1 MHRSGFP
8 FLVAVETM
16 RSKKAIWNV
25 VANLFQQL
33 VAIVYGFII
42 PKIII
47 SHFGSEVNGLISSI
61 TQFLGYIVLLESG
74 FGPVVKAALY
84 KPLAKKDSQQISNI
98 LFASTRFFRRISYI
112 FIAYLLGLTFFYPI
126 IVDTGFDF
134 IFVASMVLITSISTF
149 AEYYFG
155 MAYRLFLQA
164 DQKGYIVSIIQAVSY
179 ILSLVLV
186 VILAKLNAPVHIIKL
201 ATVLTFILRPIL
213 QNFYVRKKY
222 QINLAN
228 ADKQYNIKQ
237 KWDGLAQHVASV
249 VHNNTDVVVLT
260 LFSSLAEV
268 SIYSVYSLV
277 LTGVKNLVQ
286 AATNGLSS
294 GFGDMIAKEEYKTL
308 NKRFNSYEVIYCTI
322 ATIVYVC
329 ALLLI
334 VPFVQAYMNGVTDAN
349 YTQWTFGILITLAEF
364 VWAIRLPYS
373 STTLA
378 AGHFKETHIGAW
390 VEAGVNIVLSVIL
403 VWNFG
408 LVGVAI
414 GTLVAMI
421 VRTVEFIYHTNK
433 YILKR
438 SIWATIN
445 KLVVLVIESL
455 TIVFIAR
462 FIPISEMTSYLNWII
477 YALEIFAVAV
487 LVVLPANYLLFKEDF
502 KDILR
507 TLRRVF
513 KRKK

>member
-1 MHRSGFP
+1 
-8 FLVAVETM
+8 M

-33 VAIVYGFII
+33 VSIVYGFVV

-84 KPLAKKDSQQISNI
+84 KPLAKKDSQQIANI
-98 LFASTRFFRRISYI
+98 LTASSRFFRRISYI
-112 FIAYLLGLTFFYPI
+112 FVIYLLGLTFLYPI

-134 IFVASMVLITSISTF
+134 LFVASMVLIISISTF

-164 DQKGYIVSIIQAVSY
+164 DQKSYVVSIIQAASY
-179 ILSLVLV
+179 VLSLILV
-186 VILAKLNAPVHIIKL
+186 VILAKFNAPVHIIKL
-201 ATVLTFILRPIL
+201 ATVLTFVLRPIL
-213 QNFYVRKKY
+213 QNLYVRKKY
-222 QINLAN
+222 EINLAG
-228 ADKQYNIKQ
+228 ADKKYDIKQ

-249 VHNNTDVVVLT
+249 VHNNTDVVVLS
-260 LFSSLAEV
+260 LFSSLTEV
-268 SIYSVYSLV
+268 SIYSIYSLV
-277 LTGVKNLVQ
+277 LSGVKNLVQ

-294 GFGDMIAKEEYKTL
+294 GFGDMIAKEEYKIL
-308 NKRFNSYEVIYCTI
+308 NKRFNSYEVIYYTI
-322 ATIVYVC
+322 ATVVYVC

-334 VPFVQAYMNGVTDAN
+334 VPFVQIYMNGVTDAN
-349 YTQWTFGILITLAEF
+349 YTQWVFGILITLAEF

-373 STTLA
+373 TTTLA

-421 VRTVEFIYHTNK
+421 IRTAEFVYHTNK

-438 SIWATIN
+438 TIWATLN
-445 KLVVLVIESL
+445 KIIVLAAEALVI
-455 TIVFIAR
+455 VAIAH
-462 FIPISEMTSYLNWII
+462 FIPMPEMNSYLNWVL
-477 YALEIFAVAV
+477 YALGVFAAAV
-487 LVVLPANYLLFKEDF
+487 VVVLPVNYLLYKDDF
-502 KDILR
+502 RDVMD
-507 TLRRVF
+507 TLKRVV
-513 KRKK
+513 KRKNK